1 MNSDLA
7 LSGDVMHPQVN
18 GQFLIDQIKL
28 KGEVTPIDIDSGQV
42 AINFNGHQADLNAG
56 INTPDGKLEITGDA
70 DWRDLQDWH
79 TKMRVFAKALKVDM
93 PPMVK
98 IIVEPDMTLE
108 VTPNLAKVQ
117 GNINLPWGR
126 IVVEAL
132 PPSAV
137 GVSSD
142 LVILDE
148 NLQPVDDTVAVPFNV
163 ETDINIK
170 IGNDFQL
177 SAFGLK
183 GGLQGNLNVTQ
194 KDKGP
199 FIVGEVNIVD
209 GSYRS
214 FGQDLVIDEG
224 KIMMNGPADQPYLSI
239 TAIRNPDNTQDDV
252 TAGVRITGPASDP
265 NMEIFSDPSMAQA
278 NALSYLLRGQ
288 DIDAESGGNAM
299 TTTLIGL
306 SLAKSGR
313 VVGEIGEAFGVQD
326 LQLDT
331 AGSGDDSQVTVS
343 GYIFPGLQVKYGV
356 GIFNSLGEF
365 TVRYRLM
372 QDLYLEAVSGVDS
385 AVDLLYQFEFD

>member
-1 MNSDLA
+1 
-7 LSGDVMHPQVN
+7 
-18 GQFLIDQIKL
+18 
-28 KGEVTPIDIDSGQV
+28 
-42 AINFNGHQADLNAG
+42 
-56 INTPDGKLEITGDA
+56 
-70 DWRDLQDWH
+70 
-79 TKMRVFAKALKVDM
+79 
-93 PPMVK
+93 
-98 IIVEPDMTLE
+98 VE
-108 VTPNLAKVQ
+108 

-126 IVVEAL
+126 ILVDEL

-142 LVILDE
+142 TVILNKDM
-148 NLQPVDDTVAVPFNV
+148 QPVDGEQALPFNV

-170 IGNDFQL
+170 IGDDFQL

-183 GGLQGNLNVTQ
+183 GDLQGNLNVTQ

-214 FGQDLVIDEG
+214 FGQDLVIEEG
-224 KIMMNGPADQPYLSI
+224 KIMMNGPADQPYVSI
-239 TAIRNPDNTQDDV
+239 KAIRNPDNTQDDV
-252 TAGVRITGPASDP
+252 TAGVRVTGPASDP
-265 NMEIFSDPSMAQA
+265 TVEIFSDPAMPQA

-306 SLAKSGR
+306 SLAKSGK

-343 GYIFPGLQVKYGV
+343 GYILPGLQVKYGV
-356 GIFNSLGEF
+356 GIFTSLGEF

-372 QDLYLEAVSGVDS
+372 KDLYLEAVSGVDS
-385 AVDLLYQFEFD
+385 AVDLLYQFEFN